1 MAAAADD
8 DTANTSPNLP
18 NNNNNIYSISRISLL
33 EMLNIKNTPPLMASV
48 KPGLPYTKKKSF
60 GFDTDFGLKPN
71 VFSSRVATDFHTL
84 DQHTETSMKGGG
96 GDRKRSA
103 SSSLHRTNPR
113 PNHRPNQSSQHVI
126 SQLTSVSP
134 LCTPCPLSASPLF
147 VAAPS
152 HAPFVPS
159 CCFSCS

>member
-1 MAAAADD
+1 MQH
-8 DTANTSPNLP
+8 TLNLKTLNQNPYQIETFFFGVRSLGLP
-18 NNNNNIYSISRISLL
+18 N
-33 EMLNIKNTPPLMASV
+33 
-48 KPGLPYTKKKSF
+48 TKKKRF

-126 SQLTSVSP
+126 SQLIKIFKVHAFFLHS
-134 LCTPCPLSASPLF
+134 F
-147 VAAPS
+147 VARE
-152 HAPFVPS
+152 
-159 CCFSCS
+159 SCSIAS